1 VKYEVDITKNDIDD
15 IEGLISDEFLKLLYE
30 YIMFENY
37 IPDRIENYNF
47 YYIINTE
54 EKLKEI
60 FKDIDFLT
68 YLFSTDLYAI
78 STDDKIEIYN
88 EFKDDNGFI
97 KYLIIKVCNP
107 DSLLLIDFNKYFSD
121 SDFYKELK
129 RKMKKKIMESKL
141 KYKL

>member
-1 VKYEVDITKNDIDD
+1 MKYEVDITKNDIDD

>member
-37 IPDRIENYNF
+37 IPERIENYNF

-78 STDDKIEIYN
+78 STDDEIEIYN

-97 KYLIIKVCNP
+97 KYLIIKVYNP

>member
-78 STDDKIEIYN
+78 STDDEIEIYN

-97 KYLIIKVCNP
+97 KYLIIKVYNP

>member
-1 VKYEVDITKNDIDD
+1 MKYEVDITKNDIDD

-37 IPDRIENYNF
+37 IPERIENYNF

-78 STDDKIEIYN
+78 STDDEIEIYN

-97 KYLIIKVCNP
+97 KYLIIKVYNP